1 MMSKA
6 FTKDDAPEAPPPA
19 ARTAKTRFT
28 AKGLAHLM
36 TRQIKQADALLTRA
50 FVEPAAEPFIG
61 IARFGSA
68 VTVRN
73 DQGAMITYVLVGP
86 EEVPAWPKGPGLP
99 VAVAIDSPIG
109 AGLLGKRAGE
119 TAELELPRGA
129 VALELIS
136 VAEE

>member
-1 MMSKA
+1 MSKA

-36 TRQIKQADALLTRA
+36 TRQLKGTDALLTRA
-50 FVEPAAEPFIG
+50 FVEPPPEPFTG

-68 VTVRN
+68 VTVHN
-73 DQGAMITYVLVGP
+73 DQGATITYVLVGP

-119 TAELELPRGA
+119 SAELELPRGP
-129 VALELIS
+129 VEL
-136 VAEE
+136 VLVRVDEE